1 MKDYKTENLRNVVL
15 IGHGGSGKTTI
26 AEAMLFNTGVLDRF
40 GKVDDG
46 TATTDFDPEEV
57 KRKISISA
65 ATAPCEI
72 HDVRLNVID
81 TPGYFDFIGEVVAA
95 LKVSDS
101 AVITVDSVSGVEVG
115 VEKAWD
121 FVNDEKISALFFINK
136 MDRENSNF
144 SK

>member
-1 MKDYKTENLRNVVL
+1 LIFARFGKNKHKKGGIFMKDYRTENLRNIAL

-40 GKVDDG
+40 GKVDEG
-46 TATTDFDPEEV
+46 NTTTDFDPEEV

-65 ATAPCEI
+65 ATAPCEWK
-72 HDVRLNVID
+72 DVRINVID
-81 TPGYFDFIGEVVAA
+81 TPGYFDFVGEVVAS

-101 AVITVDSVSGVEVG
+101 AIIAVDSVGGVEVG

-121 FVNDEKISALFFINK
+121 YVN
-136 MDRENSNF
+136 
-144 SK
+144 